1 MQIKTIYMLKAEEG
15 YVLKKGDTYT
25 SAILL
30 REGETSDGWS
40 EITQEEYDEYL
51 KSISDPDADNKP
63 SINQKSEVTISDLE
77 YSFIP
82 ADNTTYHFTN
92 IKTLTFT
99 SIPENVNKIL
109 CYLKSS
115 VEGLTISLP
124 KNIKLVE
131 EIPDI
136 LPLKQYLISIT
147 DNVVVM
153 KEIIE

>member
-1 MQIKTIYMLKAEEG
+1 MLKAGEG

-25 SAILL
+25 SSVLL
-30 REGETSDGWS
+30 REGETPDGWS
-40 EITQEEYDEYL
+40 EITQEEYNEYL
-51 KSISDPDADNKP
+51 KSISDPDVDSP
-63 SINQKSEVTISDLE
+63 PINQKSDVTISDLE

-136 LPLKQYLISIT
+136 LPSKQYLISIT

>member
-63 SINQKSEVTISDLE
+63 PINQKSDVTISDLE

-99 SIPENVNKIL
+99 SIPTNVNKIL

-115 VEGLTISLP
+115 AEGLTISLP
-124 KNIKLVE
+124 KNIKFVE
-131 EIPDI
+131 ETPDI
-136 LPLKQYLISIT
+136 VPSKQYLISIT

>member
-1 MQIKTIYMLKAEEG
+1 MLKAEEG

-25 SAILL
+25 SAVLL
-30 REGETSDGWS
+30 REGETPDGWS

-51 KSISDPDADNKP
+51 KSISDPDVDNP
-63 SINQKSEVTISDLE
+63 PINQKSVVTISDLE
-77 YSFIP
+77 YSFVP

-99 SIPENVNKIL
+99 SIPTNANKIL
-109 CYLKSS
+109 CYLNSS
-115 VEGLTISLP
+115 EEGLTISLP

-136 LPLKQYLISIT
+136 LPSKQYLISIT
-147 DNVVVM
+147 DKVVIM
-153 KEIIE
+153 KEIINP

>member
-1 MQIKTIYMLKAEEG
+1 MLKAEEG
-15 YVLKKGDTYT
+15 YVLNKGDTYT

-30 REGETSDGWS
+30 REGETTDGWS

-51 KSISDPDADNKP
+51 KSISDP
-63 SINQKSEVTISDLE
+63 NQKLDVTISDLE

-99 SIPENVNKIL
+99 SIPTNVNKIL

-115 VEGLTISLP
+115 AEGLTISLP
-124 KNIKLVE
+124 KNIKFVE
-131 EIPDI
+131 ETPDI
-136 LPLKQYLISIT
+136 VPSKQYLMSIT

>member
-1 MQIKTIYMLKAEEG
+1 MLKAEEG

-30 REGETSDGWS
+30 REGETPDGWS

-51 KSISDPDADNKP
+51 KSISDADVDDTP
-63 SINQKSEVTISDLE
+63 SINQKSDVTISDLE

-99 SIPENVNKIL
+99 SIPENANKIL

-115 VEGLTISLP
+115 DEGLTISLP

>member
-1 MQIKTIYMLKAEEG
+1 MLKAEEG

-25 SAILL
+25 SAVLL
-30 REGETSDGWS
+30 REGETPDGWS

-51 KSISDPDADNKP
+51 KSISDPDVDDNP
-63 SINQKSEVTISDLE
+63 LINQKSDVTISDLE

-99 SIPENVNKIL
+99 SIPTNVNKIL

-115 VEGLTISLP
+115 EEGLTISLP

-136 LPLKQYLISIT
+136 LPSKQYLISIT
-147 DNVVVM
+147 DNIVVM

>member
-15 YVLKKGDTYT
+15 YVLNKGDTYT

-51 KSISDPDADNKP
+51 KSISDP
-63 SINQKSEVTISDLE
+63 NQKSDVTISDLE

-99 SIPENVNKIL
+99 SIPTNVNKIL

-115 VEGLTISLP
+115 EEGLTISLP
-124 KNIKLVE
+124 KNIKFVE
-131 EIPDI
+131 ETPDI
-136 LPLKQYLISIT
+136 LPSKQYLISIT

>member
-1 MQIKTIYMLKAEEG
+1 MQVKTIYMLKADEG

-25 SAILL
+25 SSVLL
-30 REGETSDGWS
+30 REGETSEGWS

-51 KSISDPDADNKP
+51 KSISDPDVDNNP
-63 SINQKSEVTISDLE
+63 PINQKSDVTISDLE

-115 VEGLTISLP
+115 EEGLTISLP

>member
-1 MQIKTIYMLKAEEG
+1 MLKAEEG
-15 YVLKKGDTYT
+15 YVLNKGDTYT
-25 SAILL
+25 SSVLL
-30 REGETSDGWS
+30 REGETSDGWA

-51 KSISDPDADNKP
+51 KSISDP
-63 SINQKSEVTISDLE
+63 NQKSVITISDLE

-99 SIPENVNKIL
+99 SIPTNVNKIL

-115 VEGLTISLP
+115 EEGLTISLP

-131 EIPDI
+131 ETPDI
-136 LPLKQYLISIT
+136 LPSKQYLISIT